1 MNFAHTEDRR
11 MLADTLGRFVSE
23 QYAIEARN
31 RIAYGDEFDDG
42 ELLKWLRSYCRRLFS
57 QQFKRS
63 CLMDGPAVEPFSVS
77 PRSGFRLPSDGMD
90 SLYLAQLD
98 ALEKELGLGK

>member
-31 RIAYGDEFDDG
+31 RIAYGDEG
-42 ELLKWLRSYCRRLFS
+42 H
-57 QQFKRS
+57 
-63 CLMDGPAVEPFSVS
+63 S
-77 PRSGFRLPSDGMD
+77 PQ
-90 SLYLAQLD
+90 LYAQL
-98 ALEKELGLGK
+98 AELGAIGALFPESEGGFGG